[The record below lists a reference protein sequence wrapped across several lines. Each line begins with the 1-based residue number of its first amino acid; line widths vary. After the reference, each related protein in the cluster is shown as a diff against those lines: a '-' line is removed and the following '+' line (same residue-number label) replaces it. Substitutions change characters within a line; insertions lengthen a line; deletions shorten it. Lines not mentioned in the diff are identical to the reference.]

1 MRSHFTRR
9 IPLAVGVVLALAVL
23 ALGFPASASPDAP
36 NPGHAWT
43 ELENHGTSGAPVDT
57 YWLGTPGT
65 QALELR
71 VNGYRI
77 LRLDNAYNVVEG
89 TGNVTPGV
97 TYATISGGSTG
108 GFLAQKVTDYA
119 GTIGGGAANIA
130 GDNAGTTT
138 DAGGATVGGGILNW
152 AKGGYSAVGGGGGNQ
167 ASGEYATVGG
177 GTSNVASGPKTTV
190 GGGESNE
197 ANSEYATVG
206 GGWDNTS
213 SSLNTVV
220 GGGRNNVASGI
231 SSTVGGGQSNVASD
245 MFPTIGGGNSN
256 QAQGYGT
263 TVAGGDVNQAINQRA
278 TVGGGSGNVASGT
291 VSTVGGGNFNQAQGG
306 AATVGG
312 GSNNQAQGQDAT
324 VGGGETN
331 QAQGQKATV
340 GGGQSNTASGISSTI
355 GGGSANQAQ
364 GDSATV
370 GGGQSN
376 VASGIQATI
385 GGGNSNQAQGLRATV
400 PGGYGNIAVGD
411 SFAAGMQAQ
420 AVHTGAFVW
429 ADPTGAA
436 MASTLANQFT
446 VRASGG
452 TRFFSNAAAN
462 IGVQLAPGGN
472 AWAAISD
479 RSVKANFESV
489 DGRDVLD
496 RLASIPV
503 ETWNLESQDES
514 IRHMGPMAQD
524 FYAAFG
530 LGEDDRHIT
539 TVDADGVA
547 LAAIQGLYELVQET
561 QAENAALE
569 ARIAQLEAGAP
580 TGGAA
585 AAAAGSPGLPPAWP
599 LLGGGLALV
608 LVGLVVVRRLAA
620 GRP

>member
-256 QAQGYGT
+256 QAQG
-263 TVAGGDVNQAINQRA
+263 
-278 TVGGGSGNVASGT
+278 
-291 VSTVGGGNFNQAQGG
+291 
-306 AATVGG
+306 
-312 GSNNQAQGQDAT
+312 
-324 VGGGETN
+324 
-331 QAQGQKATV
+331 
-340 GGGQSNTASGISSTI
+340 
-355 GGGSANQAQ
+355 
-364 GDSATV
+364 
-370 GGGQSN
+370 
-376 VASGIQATI
+376 
-385 GGGNSNQAQGLRATV
+385 LRATV

-503 ETWNLESQDES
+503 ETWNLESQDTS

-561 QAENAALE
+561 RSENAALE